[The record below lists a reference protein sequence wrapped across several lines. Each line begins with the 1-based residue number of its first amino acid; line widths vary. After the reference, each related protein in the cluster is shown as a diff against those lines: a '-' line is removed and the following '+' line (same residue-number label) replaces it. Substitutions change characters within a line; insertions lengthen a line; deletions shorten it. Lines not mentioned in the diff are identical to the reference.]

1 MAFPQIIA
9 QLIADGH
16 HVHAEA
22 MRALLNTKDVE
33 GVCLVSDSI
42 NPKVSETFR
51 VYLKTSGTRTLVRNA
66 GQTEVCIPLFG

>member
-42 NPKVSETFR
+42 NPKGLR
-51 VYLKTSGTRTLVRNA
+51 DL
-66 GQTEVCIPLFG
+66 